1 MQSNLILTA
10 AQAQAV
16 YSAMCAL
23 NNVGGRVN
31 AVIPL
36 SPSDGAVD
44 THTANHITAL
54 PDGRIL
60 IQGYREGER
69 CGPLEIYPDQSA
81 FAAAYGLPVA
91 APDLAAAL
99 RVAYSDIQRLP
110 GHTIDM
116 LGRIEAALELSAA

>member
-1 MQSNLILTA
+1 MDTNKQPALILTT

-23 NNVGGRVN
+23 NNIG
-31 AVIPL
+31 AVIDVEIP
-36 SPSDGAVD
+36 GGCGG
-44 THTANHITAL
+44 T
-54 PDGRIL
+54 R
-60 IQGYREGER
+60 IQGTFTGSVRVEQRWDDRKSER
-69 CGPLEIYPDQSA
+69 YPDQDA

-91 APDLAAAL
+91 AQGLVAAL

-116 LGRIEAALELSAA
+116 LGRIEAAIEQAVA

>member
-1 MQSNLILTA
+1 MDTNKQPTLILTT

-23 NNVGGRVN
+23 NNLGRVGGSVIIPKEPDQSDEPRVSWN
-31 AVIPL
+31 FLGVTVHQDLTFHKEYYA
-36 SPSDGAVD
+36 
-44 THTANHITAL
+44 
-54 PDGRIL
+54 
-60 IQGYREGER
+60 
-69 CGPLEIYPDQSA
+69 DQSA

-91 APDLAAAL
+91 AQGLVAAL

-116 LGRIEAALELSAA
+116 LGRIEAAIEQAVA

>member
-1 MQSNLILTA
+1 MDKNQQQALILTA

-23 NNVGGRVN
+23 DNVRGRLDIVMRDVRVKEYAN
-31 AVIPL
+31 AVIL
-36 SPSDGAVD
+36 
-44 THTANHITAL
+44 ITSKGMSEDHSNQA
-54 PDGRIL
+54 
-60 IQGYREGER
+60 
-69 CGPLEIYPDQSA
+69 A

-91 APDLAAAL
+91 PPDLAAAL

-116 LGRIEAALELSAA
+116 LGRIEAALELSPA

>member
-1 MQSNLILTA
+1 MQSNLILTT

-23 NNVGGRVN
+23 NAVGGKIETYIDEAFALVREQFSGCVRV
-31 AVIPL
+31 VSIR
-36 SPSDGAVD
+36 SDGK
-44 THTANHITAL
+44 
-54 PDGRIL
+54 
-60 IQGYREGER
+60 
-69 CGPLEIYPDQSA
+69 LEEYADQAA

-91 APDLAAAL
+91 PPDLVAAL
-99 RVAYSDIQRLP
+99 RVAYCDIQRLP